1 MRIPGD
7 RALNAQLRGVE
18 WRRLQ
23 TGQRNRRDLRR
34 LRRLAY
40 ALRCTSRPNRRDA
53 EPSLACAF
61 VPAGFPATTS
71 SQIFDGS
78 WIVPSHADG
87 VQSTS
92 APRCNWGEDRRRS
105 RTALE
110 RGAEGSPE
118 ELEALGQEMR
128 GRSIRGESRGLARSV
143 ARDDRPNPTAAVA
156 LMVRE
161 PVQRAFER
169 TAAPTDA
176 SEPGTWLI
184 PGGLERLGWI
194 DRRAARLGRTP
205 RRLHWLLRGQCS

>member
-1 MRIPGD
+1 MWILGD
-7 RALNAQLRGVE
+7 RALNAQLRGVG
-18 WRRLQ
+18 WCRFQ
-23 TGQRNRRDLRR
+23 PGQWNRRDLRS
-34 LRRLAY
+34 LRWLAY
-40 ALRCTSRPNRRDA
+40 ALRCASRPSRRSTQ
-53 EPSLACAF
+53 PSLACTS
-61 VPAGFPATTS
+61 VPAGFTATTS

-78 WIVPSHADG
+78 WIVPSHADR

-128 GRSIRGESRGLARSV
+128 GRSIRGESKELAGSV
-143 ARDDRPNPTAAVA
+143 ARDDRPNPTTAVA
-156 LMVRE
+156 PIVRE

-184 PGGLERLGWI
+184 PAGLDGLTAGSLALEGHLVGCT
-194 DRRAARLGRTP
+194 G
-205 RRLHWLLRGQCS
+205 C